1 MQPRWRSAE
10 DIPENRQSAGQ
21 KPGGLE
27 ARTAMS
33 IAERQRVTADD
44 LLTMPDGERY
54 ELVDGQLVETGMSM
68 ESSWIAG
75 MILRL
80 IYLYLD
86 SHPIGRVFPEG
97 ASYQCFPDDPNRVRK
112 PDVSFIRMGRL
123 SADQFQ
129 QGHCQIAPDLAVEVV
144 SPNDL
149 HEELMRK
156 LEDYFAAGVPLVWV
170 VEPDLRCV
178 MVYEAPGRTSQ
189 RLRETEELTGGN
201 VLPGFR
207 CRVGDLFPVE
217 EPAV

>member
-1 MQPRWRSAE
+1 
-10 DIPENRQSAGQ
+10 
-21 KPGGLE
+21 
-27 ARTAMS
+27 MS

-54 ELVDGQLVETGMSM
+54 ELIDGQLVETDMSL
-68 ESSWIAG
+68 ESTWIAG

-80 IYLYLD
+80 IYQYLD

-112 PDVSFIRMGRL
+112 PDVSFIRHGRL
-123 SADQFQ
+123 SANQFQ
-129 QGHCQIAPDLAVEVV
+129 QGHCRVAPDLAVEVV

-149 HEELMRK
+149 HEDLMRK

-178 MVYEAPGRTSQ
+178 TVYEAPGQTSR
-189 RLRETEELTGGN
+189 RLRETEDLTGGN
-201 VLPGFR
+201 VLPGFH
-207 CRVGDLFPVE
+207 CRVGELFPVE
-217 EPAV
+217 EPTA